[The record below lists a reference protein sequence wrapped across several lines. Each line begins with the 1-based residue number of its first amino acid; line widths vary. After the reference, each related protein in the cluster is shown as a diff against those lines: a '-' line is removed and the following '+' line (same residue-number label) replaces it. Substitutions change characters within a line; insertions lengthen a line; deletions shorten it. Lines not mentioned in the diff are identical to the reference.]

1 MRDYGESPDFV
12 LNFRD
17 GLHHAVVTSGI
28 LDDDDAFD
36 DDTFRQEKAMY
47 PRLDVLQ
54 HIALS
59 IHNLLN
65 LILLSLF
72 SFLARICFRVYPE
85 IVLILCARSSSRIN
99 TLCF

>member
-1 MRDYGESPDFV
+1 MSDFGESPDFI

-17 GLHHAVVTSGI
+17 GSIMVPVTSGI
-28 LDDDDAFD
+28 LDDEFVE
-36 DDTFRQEKAMY
+36 DTFHQEKAMY
-47 PRLDVLQ
+47 LRLDVFR

-72 SFLARICFRVYPE
+72 SFLARICFRVYPK